1 MSDAPSPP
9 ALVLCDVL
17 DGVATLTL
25 NRPERRNA
33 LNLPLLDA
41 LIARLSECAAR
52 RDVRA
57 LILTGAGKDFCSG
70 GDLSPPSGDDDEGGI
85 LSLHQGRQRFIDV
98 FEAIQKVGKPVI
110 AAVQGRAFAG
120 GLGLMLAADLVI
132 ASDDALFATP
142 EVKVGLFPMMI
153 MALIFRNIGRKKG
166 MELILTGDPIS
177 APEAAQLGLI
187 NRAVPPDQLPAA
199 ARALAQKLA
208 ALSPAVLRLGRDA
221 FYQSQDMDFSAA
233 LQFLR
238 GQLTLNTLTEDAAEG
253 VTSFIMK
260 RPPQWKGR

>member
-1 MSDAPSPP
+1 MSDPST
-9 ALVLCDVL
+9 LVLCDVL

-33 LNLPLLDA
+33 LSLALLDA
-41 LIARLSECAAR
+41 LIARLTECAAR

-57 LILTGAGKDFCSG
+57 LILAGAGKDFCSG
-70 GDLSPPSGDDDEGGI
+70 GDLSPPSGDDEGGL

-98 FEAIQKVGKPVI
+98 FEEIQRLGKPLIV
-110 AAVQGRAFAG
+110 AVQGRAFAG
-120 GLGLMLAADLVI
+120 GLGLMLAADIVI
-132 ASDDALFATP
+132 AADDALFATP

-177 APEAAQLGLI
+177 AHEAAQLGLI
-187 NRAVPPDQLPAA
+187 NRAVPPDQLHDA
-199 ARALAQKLA
+199 ARAFARKLA

-238 GQLTLNTLTEDAAEG
+238 AQLTLNTLTEDAAEG
-253 VTSFIMK
+253 ITSFLMK
-260 RPPQWKGR
+260 RPPSWTGR

>member
-1 MSDAPSPP
+1 MTE
-9 ALVLCDVL
+9 LVLCDVQE
-17 DGVATLTL
+17 GIATLTL

-41 LIARLSECAAR
+41 LIARLQECAAR

-57 LILTGAGKDFCSG
+57 IVLTGAGKDFCSG

-98 FEAIQKVGKPVI
+98 FEAMHKVGKPI
-110 AAVQGRAFAG
+110 IGRVQGRAFAG
-120 GLGLMLAADLVI
+120 GLGVMLACDLVI

-166 MELILTGDPIS
+166 MELILTGDAIT
-177 APEAAQLGLI
+177 AAKAAQLGLI
-187 NRAVPPDQLPAA
+187 NDAVPAEQLDAA
-199 ARALAQKLA
+199 VTKLAQKLA

-221 FYQSQDMDFSAA
+221 FYQSQDMDFGAA
-233 LQFLR
+233 LQYLR
-238 GQLTLNTLTEDAAEG
+238 AQLTLNTLTEDAAEG

-260 RPPQWKGR
+260 RPPEWKGR